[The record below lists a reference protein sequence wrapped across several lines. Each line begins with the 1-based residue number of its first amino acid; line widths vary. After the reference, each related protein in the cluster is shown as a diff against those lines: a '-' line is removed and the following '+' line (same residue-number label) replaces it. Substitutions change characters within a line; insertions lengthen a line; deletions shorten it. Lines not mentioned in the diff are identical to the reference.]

1 MSLLKR
7 LGAAFVFCMLCS
19 AAGFAQSLKGT
30 VTDSLD
36 KAISFASINLKNNG
50 NLIIAY
56 TSSDDKGN
64 YTLQI
69 PADANKSGLVIEVS
83 CVGFSRQAKPVT
95 DAAATYNFKLAHSVN
110 QLKAVTVKDNNPRLR
125 VHGDTTDYKVSDFSS
140 PQDRVIGDV
149 IKKLPGIDVAKD
161 GKISYNGKAIS
172 NLYIG
177 GDNLLDDKYNIA
189 TSSIPKGVVD
199 KVQVMENHQPVKMLK
214 DKVVSEDVA
223 LNLTIKKDA
232 KLQLVGQETVGAG
245 LPDKYYADL
254 NAMMF
259 KDKYKAIN
267 YLKANNTG
275 NDVAYDLVSHNLSSY
290 LSRLDNDKPNTVL
303 SLGTAGDPDLPRNR
317 YLFNQAG
324 ILNLNNLVNLK
335 NDVQVKAN
343 ISYLHDSQKQN
354 YTRFS
359 EYYLPTDT
367 IRYAEVQNNRRRPDI
382 LHTQLS
388 ANVNR
393 DKYYLTN
400 NFIADYSRNTGY
412 SALTTNGTPVN
423 QIFRDNLMDLSN
435 EFNLMKTSK
444 SNKIL
449 EFYSYL
455 NRSTEPENRVID
467 PGLNPDIFNNGLAYK
482 QLTQTVDIPTWFTNN
497 YISYKVPGNYLTQ
510 SYKAGFS
517 LQSQDLQSALNVT
530 QADNSVNLLSDSAVN
545 NLSWQRRKAYAEAG
559 FDIPGNKLKM
569 SITLPLNL
577 QQISYNDNYYK
588 LDKDLTR
595 LYFNPRVSLKYQTGV
610 ENYISAGYN
619 FRNDIGNIQDVYNGY
634 ILKNYR
640 SLYANNADL
649 TERKTQNAMLGFNY
663 RKAITLFFFGVNA
676 SYSHINANNIAS
688 SILTDNIQQRIV
700 LPYNNNVDSWTGS
713 GNVSKYIFGLRT
725 TVSAGV
731 SVQTTKLNQIQNNII
746 LPYNT
751 ISTTFSAGAD
761 TKVSSTVNFSYKA
774 NYDETTSKSPA
785 VAGASKFQRLIQQ
798 ASVNYNPLNTLFFSI
813 AADHYYTHQ
822 QQANDLKYIFADA
835 SMKYKFDKLK
845 LDLELSAQNLFN
857 TKTYSAL
864 YLSANTFTSSSYT
877 IPGRFLLAKVMF
889 NL

>member
-1 MSLLKR
+1 MRQVYEFSTVCL
-7 LGAAFVFCMLCS
+7 FCMLCS
-19 AAGFAQSLKGT
+19 AVGIAQTLKGT
-30 VTDSLD
+30 VTDSLG
-36 KAISFASINLKNNG
+36 KAISFASINLKSSG

-69 PADANKSGLVIEVS
+69 PDDADKTGLALEVS
-83 CVGFSRQAKPVT
+83 CVGFTRQAKPVT
-95 DAAATYNFKLAHSVN
+95 NTVNAYNFKLAKSVN
-110 QLKAVTVKDNNPRLR
+110 QLQAVTIKDNRPRLR

-161 GKISYNGKAIS
+161 GKISYNGKSIS
-172 NLYIG
+172 GVYIG

-189 TSSIPKGVVD
+189 TNTIPNSVVD
-199 KVQVMENHQPVKMLK
+199 KVQVMENHQPVKMLR

-223 LNLTIKKDA
+223 LNLTMKKDA
-232 KLQLVGQETVGAG
+232 KLQLIGQETIGAG

-267 YLKANNTG
+267 YFKANNTS
-275 NDVAYDLVSHNLSSY
+275 NDVAGDLISHNLSSY
-290 LSRLDNDKPNTVL
+290 LSRLDNDKPGTVL

-317 YLFNQAG
+317 YLFNQSG

-335 NDVQVKAN
+335 KDVQLKASV
-343 ISYLHDSQKQN
+343 SYLRDNQKQA
-354 YTRFS
+354 YTKFS
-359 EYYLPTDT
+359 EYYLPNDT
-367 IRYAEVQNNRRRPDI
+367 IRYAEVQNNRRRPDV
-382 LHTQLS
+382 LHSQLS
-388 ANVNR
+388 VNVNK
-393 DKYYLTN
+393 DKYYLNN

-412 SALTTNGTPVN
+412 SALNTNGTPVN
-423 QIFRDNLMDLSN
+423 QVFKDNLMDISN
-435 EFNLMKTSK
+435 EFSLMNTFK
-444 SNKIL
+444 SNKII
-449 EFYSYL
+449 EVYSYL

-467 PGLNPDIFNNGLAYK
+467 PGLNPDIFNNGIAYK

-497 YISYKVPGNYLTQ
+497 YVGFKIPGNLITQ

-517 LQSQDLQSALNVT
+517 LQSQKLQSDLNLT
-530 QADNSVNLLSDSAVN
+530 QLNNSVNRVSDSTIN
-545 NLSWQRRKAYAEAG
+545 NLDWSRRKLYTEAVY
-559 FDIPGNKLKM
+559 DIPGDKIKANI
-569 SITLPLNL
+569 SLPLSL
-577 QQISYNDNYYK
+577 QQISYRDGYYN

-595 LYFNPRVSLKYQTGV
+595 LYFNPRISIKYQTAV
-610 ENYISAGYN
+610 ENYITVAYN
-619 FRNDIGNIQDVYNGY
+619 FRNDIGNIQDVYNGS
-634 ILKNYR
+634 ILKDYR

-663 RKAITLFFFGVNA
+663 RKAITLFFFSVNA
-676 SYSHINANNIAS
+676 SYTHMNANNIAS
-688 SILTDNIQQRIV
+688 SILTNNIQQRIV
-700 LPYNNNVDSWTGS
+700 LPFDNNIDSWMGS
-713 GNVSKYIFGLRT
+713 GYVSKYAFGLRT
-725 TVSAGV
+725 TFSAGV
-731 SVQTTKLNQIQNNII
+731 SVQSTKLNQIQNGIV

-751 ISTTFSAGAD
+751 ISTTFSIGAD
-761 TKVSSTVNFSYKA
+761 TKVSDYVNFSYKA
-774 NYDETTSKSPA
+774 NYDQTKSKSSA
-785 VAGASKFQRLIQQ
+785 VATSSKFERLTQQ
-798 ASVNYNPLNTLFFSI
+798 GSVNYNPLSNLFFSI

-835 SMKYKFDKLK
+835 SVKYKFNKTK
-845 LDLELSAQNLFN
+845 LDLELTAQNLFN

-877 IPGRFLLAKVMF
+877 IPGRFLLVKMTF

>member
-1 MSLLKR
+1 MSPLKK
-7 LGAAFVFCMLCS
+7 LVAAFIFCMLCS
-19 AAGFAQSLKGT
+19 AVGFAQSLKGT
-30 VTDSLD
+30 VTDSLG
-36 KAISFASINLKNNG
+36 KAISFASVNLKGSG
-50 NLIIAY
+50 NFIIAY
-56 TSSDDKGN
+56 TSSDEKGN

-69 PADANKSGLVIEVS
+69 PADAAKSGLVLEVS
-83 CVGFSRQAKPVT
+83 CVGFTRQAKPVT
-95 DAAATYNFKLAHSVN
+95 AATAYNFKLAHSVS
-110 QLKAVTVKDNNPRLR
+110 QLQAVTVKDNHPRLR

-189 TSSIPKGVVD
+189 TNTIPNGVVD
-199 KVQVMENHQPVKMLK
+199 KVQVMENHQPIKMLK

-223 LNLTIKKDA
+223 LNLTMKKDA
-232 KLQLVGQETVGAG
+232 KMQLVGQETIGAG

-275 NDVAYDLVSHNLSSY
+275 NDVAYDLVSHNMASY
-290 LSRLDNDKPNTVL
+290 LSRLDNDKPSTVL

-335 NDVQVKAN
+335 NDVQLKAN
-343 ISYLHDSQKQN
+343 ISYLRDNQKQN
-354 YTRFS
+354 YTKFS
-359 EYYLPTDT
+359 EYYLPDDT

-388 ANVNR
+388 VNVNR

-423 QIFRDNLMDLSN
+423 QVFKDNLMDLSN

-444 SNKIL
+444 SNKIF

-455 NRSTEPENRVID
+455 NRSTEPENRVIA
-467 PGLNPDIFNNGLAYK
+467 PGLNPDIFNNGVAYK

-497 YISYKVPGNYLTQ
+497 YIGYKVPGNFITQ

-517 LQSQDLQSALNVT
+517 LQSQNLQSDLNIT
-530 QADNSVNLLSDSAVN
+530 QSNNSVNLVSDSAVN
-545 NLSWQRRKAYAEAG
+545 NLNWQRRKVYAEAG
-559 FDIPGNKLKM
+559 YDIPGDKLKIAI
-569 SITLPLNL
+569 SLPLNL
-577 QQISYNDNYYK
+577 QQISYRDNYYK

-595 LYFNPRVSLKYQTGV
+595 LYFNPRVSVKYQTAV
-610 ENYISAGYN
+610 ENFISLGYN

-640 SLYANNADL
+640 SLYTNNADL
-649 TERKTQNAMLGFNY
+649 TERKTQNASLGFNY
-663 RKAITLFFFGVNA
+663 RKAITLFFFSVNA
-676 SYSHINANNIAS
+676 SYTHVNANNIAS
-688 SILTDNIQQRIV
+688 SIVTDNIQQRIV
-700 LPYNNNVDSWTGS
+700 LPYNNNVDSWMGS
-713 GNVSKYIFGLRT
+713 GSISKYAFGLRT
-725 TVSAGV
+725 TFSAGV
-731 SVQTTKLNQIQNNII
+731 AVQTTKLNQIQNNII

-751 ISTTFSAGAD
+751 ISTLFNIGAD
-761 TKVSSTVNFSYKA
+761 TKVSDKVNFSYKA
-774 NYDETTSKSPA
+774 NYDQTTSRSSA
-785 VAGASKFQRLIQQ
+785 VAGSSKFQRLMQQ
-798 ASVNYNPLNTLFFSI
+798 GSVNYNPLNNLFFSV

-835 SMKYKFDKLK
+835 SMKYKFNKLK

-864 YLSANTFTSSSYT
+864 YLSANTFTNSSYT
-877 IPGRFLLAKVMF
+877 IPGRFMLAKVMF